1 MPKDIRRILVLV
13 PVTWVLGC
21 SPYVYGPEIK
31 NFREGVTALQST
43 IADAAVANTANWRD
57 FETLDYS
64 SNNPR
69 ARPVLSLSSEC
80 ADALKQASSTL
91 TQTAQPTIACDL
103 SMVSAGSLPVAL
115 NIYPNERAFGRAA
128 DILRTIDGYG
138 KALSA
143 LTEATSSAE
152 LEGAAKQFCAAATA
166 IGAVAGA
173 VPGALIGPACGLAS
187 IGLVTLMNKARYDTL
202 TAAVTD
208 FDARLLEPMRDY
220 LARELKEISRQ
231 RLIALEELI
240 QSDVDAANERTQSW
254 SARPG
259 SASPTVRR
267 LFENVSTARALLRTD
282 AAKPAEKMATAHH
295 TLREALANP
304 DRQTAAVAQAMT
316 EFVDAVAKLRDAFAQ
331 ANG

>member
-1 MPKDIRRILVLV
+1 MSQNIRRILALI

-31 NFREGVTALQST
+31 TFREGVTALQST
-43 IADAAVANTANWRD
+43 VADAAAANTANWRD

-64 SNNPR
+64 SNSRRPR
-69 ARPVLSLSSEC
+69 VVLSLSSEC
-80 ADALKQASSTL
+80 ADALRQASSSL
-91 TQTAQPTIACDL
+91 TRTAQPTIACDI
-103 SMVSAGSLPVAL
+103 SAGPTGGQAVAL

-128 DILRTIDGYG
+128 AILRTIDGYG
-138 KALSA
+138 KALAA
-143 LTEATSSAE
+143 LTDATSSSE

-173 VPGALIGPACGLAS
+173 APGALIGPACGLAS

-202 TAAVTD
+202 TAAVTE

-220 LARELKEISRQ
+220 LARELREMSRQ
-231 RLIALEELI
+231 RLIALGEFV
-240 QSDVDAANERTQSW
+240 QSDVDAVNEGTQGR

-259 SASPTVRR
+259 SAGPTVRR

-282 AAKPAEKMATAHH
+282 AAEPAEKMATAHH
-295 TLREALANP
+295 TLREALADP